1 MQRRFP
7 QRAFGLITATALGL
21 AALVPAR
28 AVVIPAGADAAD
40 DARREKASHDMGAK
54 HTCVVGI
61 EATPRGSL
69 MPALGTGVYIGTS
82 ADGTRGLVLT
92 AAHLFVDP
100 PEPGKSD
107 QLECVILNFGPR
119 MALMA
124 PPSSSRIQVQRVVV
138 HPDFR
143 YYQDLSSKNN
153 GAPFPFPMSVNDL
166 ALLEFDAAASQDAL
180 AKLDV
185 RPAVLYDGAKYQAP
199 FLEALIVGFGRF
211 ATSTSPTMMATGTV
225 HQGHTLVTHGT
236 RRGRTAF
243 MHWSPMSKASEAAVS
258 SGSPMAN
265 LKQYTLQ
272 LEEKSMYDPLMRT
285 ILPIKSH
292 RMQALCAEGDSG
304 IPLFFN
310 TKGGVLKVAG
320 IYSQFVG
327 EYLLDPV
334 SDTYHPHSAQY
345 WEPVMGHSGWIHGVR
360 NGTLGASKVLI
371 PSSHGGLDGRAA
383 AAPEERKAAPAAV
396 PAPALGAA
404 ATP

>member
-1 MQRRFP
+1 MQRRLP

-54 HTCVVGI
+54 QTCVVGI
-61 EATPRGSL
+61 EATPWGSPML
-69 MPALGTGVYIGTS
+69 ALGTGVYIGTS
-82 ADGTRGLVLT
+82 ADGTKGLVLS

-100 PEPGKSD
+100 SAPGKSD
-107 QLECVILNFGPR
+107 RLQGVILNFGPR

-124 PPSSSRIQVQRVVV
+124 PPSSSRIQVHRVVV

-143 YYQDLSSKNN
+143 HYQDLSSRNN
-153 GAPFPFPMSVNDL
+153 GAPFPMAMSVNDL
-166 ALLEFDAAASQDAL
+166 ALLEFDAAASQEAL
-180 AKLDV
+180 TKLGV
-185 RPAVLYDGAKYQAP
+185 QPAVLYDGARYQAP

-211 ATSTSPTMMATGTV
+211 ATSTSPTTMGTGVV
-225 HQGHTLVTHGT
+225 HQGHTLVTHAT

-243 MHWSPMSKASEAAVS
+243 MHWSPMSKAAEAAAI
-258 SGSPMAN
+258 SGAPTAN
-265 LKQYTLQ
+265 LKQFTLQ
-272 LEEKSMYDPLMRT
+272 LEEKSLHDPLMRT
-285 ILPIKSH
+285 LLPIKSH

-304 IPLFFN
+304 SPLFFN

-345 WEPVMGHSGWIHGVR
+345 WEPVMGHAGWIHGVR

-371 PSSHGGLDGRAA
+371 PSNHGGRDGRGAAA
-383 AAPEERKAAPAAV
+383 AAPVERKAAHAAV
-396 PAPALGAA
+396 PAAA
-404 ATP
+404 ARP